1 MENTKLYNILEY
13 FDKYE
18 HNRLYKYI
26 NSPYFNRHEAII
38 HLYELIKKHI
48 FGKRTRSLEKEKV
61 WKKIYPGEAYDDV
74 RFRKLASDLLKL
86 VEGFMAQKVY
96 EENPLHKAAY
106 LIEAVGK
113 HKMDRL
119 FSTAEKT
126 ARRLSGQQLQRSAS
140 FYFYQYQIERNIYEL
155 VTHASY
161 QRDQKTNLEK
171 VLNNLDWFYLAEKL
185 KYLCS
190 IQSQQTVIA
199 HEYKLLF
206 IDEIIEHIEKYK
218 EAYENI
224 PLISIY
230 YQIYLTQTDMENEA
244 HYFKLIE
251 LIDRYITDFPPAEG
265 NYIFNYTLNY
275 SIRKVNRGKREF
287 LREYHEV
294 FKSSLKGE
302 FLLDDGRLSPWHFRN
317 GIGVALRLGEYDWVE
332 YFIQTY
338 SEMLPPNLREN
349 AVSFNTATL
358 RFYQKKYDKVIELL
372 REIEYDDLTYNLNS
386 KTMLL
391 LTYYEIDEYDP
402 LEALLESFR
411 AYLNRHKS
419 TIPDNRRKSFMDL
432 IRFTRKLIRIIP
444 GDKTALDKL
453 KKEVDETKGIASEKW
468 LREKIAELE

>member
-218 EAYENI
+218 DTYESI

-230 YQIYLTQTDMENEA
+230 YQIYLTQAEGENEE
-244 HYFKLIE
+244 HYYKLKE
-251 LIDRYITDFPPAEG
+251 LIDNFVKDFPSGEG
-265 NYIFNYTLNY
+265 NYIYNYALNY
-275 SIRKVNRGKREF
+275 SIRKVNQGKRANF
-287 LREYHEV
+287 
-294 FKSSLKGE
+294 
-302 FLLDDGRLSPWHFRN
+302 
-317 GIGVALRLGEYDWVE
+317 
-332 YFIQTY
+332 
-338 SEMLPPNLREN
+338 
-349 AVSFNTATL
+349 
-358 RFYQKKYDKVIELL
+358 
-372 REIEYDDLTYNLNS
+372 
-386 KTMLL
+386 
-391 LTYYEIDEYDP
+391 
-402 LEALLESFR
+402 
-411 AYLNRHKS
+411 
-419 TIPDNRRKSFMDL
+419 
-432 IRFTRKLIRIIP
+432 
-444 GDKTALDKL
+444 
-453 KKEVDETKGIASEKW
+453 
-468 LREKIAELE
+468 